1 MAKEKRLF
9 RGVCGCDC
17 DCGCGSIFLVIKMCF
32 FFFYNRKKHWRNR
45 ERVVNCFS
53 LSLSSQFGPLA
64 VALELGDTCFPTLH
78 KSPPINFEK
87 SGTCNYG
94 LKLN

>member
-9 RGVCGCDC
+9 RGVCGCCDC
-17 DCGCGSIFLVIKMCF
+17 DCGCGSIFIIIKMCLF
-32 FFFYNRKKHWRNR
+32 LII
-45 ERVVNCFS
+45 ERSIGEIEEVVNCFS

-87 SGTCNYG
+87 SGTCNYD